1 MNNKIN
7 TALSLFFLIF
17 TLAFPGE
24 KKDFTLS
31 EIISIGLKNNPL
43 LLAKS
48 QEVNAKKAALQ
59 ASRRL
64 LNPEIEFT
72 IGQGTP
78 LGSTTKRNTDGVSL
92 SQPIENPFKRHY
104 RVQMHKNEWR
114 ATEYLYNSSKLEVTY
129 QIKKLFY
136 TGLLLHDIEIFAQ
149 NNLNSLRE
157 TFQLI
162 EKRVKLGETK
172 ELEAIKLHVETL
184 KAQNELNKIKTE
196 LMLARENL
204 NKFLGNM
211 LPPDFSIIGKLD
223 FIPLFINEES
233 LLNKALLSHP
243 LIKEKET
250 ELEFARN
257 SLSFVKWQR
266 LPDFTLS
273 GFIHNELDGKNKGI
287 GISLDIPLWNFKSK
301 EIAEAQSLLQKQNEE
316 LKALR
321 MELRTEIRS
330 KLYTL
335 RLTEQTLKLFHEG
348 LLEQAEES
356 LKISA
361 VSYKQGEISLIE
373 FLDSQ
378 RTYFSILKD
387 YQDSLYSWKTD
398 KASLEKA
405 IGEELK

>member
-1 MNNKIN
+1 MF
-7 TALSLFFLIF
+7 LLFSVD
-17 TLAFPGE
+17 P
-24 KKDFTLS
+24 
-31 EIISIGLKNNPL
+31 
-43 LLAKS
+43 
-48 QEVNAKKAALQ
+48 
-59 ASRRL
+59 
-64 LNPEIEFT
+64 
-72 IGQGTP
+72 
-78 LGSTTKRNTDGVSL
+78 
-92 SQPIENPFKRHY
+92 
-104 RVQMHKNEWR
+104 
-114 ATEYLYNSSKLEVTY
+114 TY
-129 QIKKLFY
+129 EIKKLFY
-136 TGLLLHDIEIFAQ
+136 KGLLLHDIENLAQ
-149 NNLNSLRE
+149 KNLNSLRE
-157 TFQLI
+157 TYQLI
-162 EKRVKLGETK
+162 KKRVKLGETK

-196 LMLARENL
+196 LKLARENL

-223 FIPLFINEES
+223 FIPLFIEEES

-287 GISLDIPLWNFKSK
+287 GISLDIPLWNFKGK

-321 MELRTEIRS
+321 MELRTEIRA

-348 LLEQAEES
+348 LLKQAEES
-356 LKISA
+356 LKISD